1 MGLLPHNDYIV
12 LFCHILQEK
21 QLLWSWKREE
31 KGEYDAQGGGGIRKR
46 DFSGGSV
53 VKNSFSNARDTG
65 LIPGWGN
72 RITHTVEQLAYVP
85 PLRSP
90 SPSGALGAAK

>member
-1 MGLLPHNDYIV
+1 M
-12 LFCHILQEK
+12 
-21 QLLWSWKREE
+21 
-31 KGEYDAQGGGGIRKR
+31 A
-46 DFSGGSV
+46 
-53 VKNSFSNARDTG
+53 KNSFSNARDTG